1 MYGMPAGPGQG
12 FGADTVP
19 CVMGIVTYDMT
30 AILGINGVLYLTLV
44 KHVWAQNLSLLN
56 TS

>member
-1 MYGMPAGPGQG
+1 MPAGPGQG

-19 CVMGIVTYDMT
+19 CVMGIVTYDVT
-30 AILGINGVLYLTLV
+30 NILGINGILYLTMV